1 MSQQVARPTRDM
13 DGSTSEIPDGM
24 VDKVKY
30 YVNKL
35 RNADNETWGK
45 DEVLDVLYWWR
56 QLVGLFFGLVWGI
69 APLTGWYAFAGF
81 IVLNMVITVS
91 IYKNIM
97 GVDEEDF
104 GGHNELLGEGVQGS
118 SSVFM
123 VTWILTYTALHS

>member
-45 DEVLDVLYWWR
+45 VCM
-56 QLVGLFFGLVWGI
+56 QLAAVPP
-69 APLTGWYAFAGF
+69 AA
-81 IVLNMVITVS
+81 
-91 IYKNIM
+91 
-97 GVDEEDF
+97 
-104 GGHNELLGEGVQGS
+104 
-118 SSVFM
+118 
-123 VTWILTYTALHS
+123 